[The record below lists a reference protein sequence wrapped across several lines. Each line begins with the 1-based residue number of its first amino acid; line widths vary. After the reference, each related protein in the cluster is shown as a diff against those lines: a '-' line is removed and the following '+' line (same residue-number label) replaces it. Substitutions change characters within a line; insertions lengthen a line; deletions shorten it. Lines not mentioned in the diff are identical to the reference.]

1 MPYAFFGISKLPAS
15 LLLHFGALIKWNR
28 VTWTQALK
36 YLKGLSNKE
45 MATEYLTGRTCWTKE
60 WFRSQAGPSWTLWD
74 TPCYSEWCTT
84 QNLWIISGIF
94 HIIFMD
100 CSWQPVTES
109 ITIDKSVRMLSC
121 VQLFAILWT
130 IAHHEVHGVSKSW
143 THDWATELNWTDSPP
158 GSSVHGIF
166 QARLLEWV
174 AISSTRGSSQLS
186 KRRTIVL
193 NLPEFPAFNL

>member
-1 MPYAFFGISKLPAS
+1 MLCALFGIFKLPAS

-36 YLKGLSNKE
+36 YLKGQSNKE
-45 MATEYLTGRTCWTKE
+45 MATKYLTGRTCWTKE

-94 HIIFMD
+94 HIIFLD

-109 ITIDKSVRMLSC
+109 LSSITIDECVNAQSCPTLCDTLDNSPPCSPCGCKELGTWLSG
-121 VQLFAILWT
+121 W
-130 IAHHEVHGVSKSW
+130 
-143 THDWATELNWTDSPP
+143 TELNWEPTRP
-158 GSSVHGIF
+158 SVHGIF

-174 AISSTRGSSQLS
+174 AISSRHQG
-186 KRRTIVL
+186 I
-193 NLPEFPAFNL
+193 FPTQ